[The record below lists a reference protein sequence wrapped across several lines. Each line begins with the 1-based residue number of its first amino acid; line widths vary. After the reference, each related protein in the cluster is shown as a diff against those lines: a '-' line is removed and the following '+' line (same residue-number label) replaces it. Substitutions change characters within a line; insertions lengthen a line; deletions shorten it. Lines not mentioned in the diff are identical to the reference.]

1 MTLQIEN
8 RGMATSKESQVNEP
22 LHEYNQP
29 LDCNKVWLMY
39 QETDKKFQ
47 ETEKLVKENGKRIK
61 ELSKLFTT
69 QWGKLVEALVR
80 PASLRLFLERGI

>member
-1 MTLQIEN
+1 
-8 RGMATSKESQVNEP
+8 MATSKESQVNEP
-22 LHEYNQP
+22 LHEYNQH
-29 LDCNKVWLMY
+29 LDCNKVRLMN
-39 QETDKKFQ
+39 QETGKKLQ

-69 QWGKLVEALVR
+69 QWVKLVETLVK

>member
-1 MTLQIEN
+1 
-8 RGMATSKESQVNEP
+8 MATSKESQVNEP

-39 QETDKKFQ
+39 QET
-47 ETEKLVKENGKRIK
+47 EKLVKENGKRIK

-69 QWGKLVEALVR
+69 QWVKLVETLVK